1 MSHYKSN
8 LRDIEFN
15 LFEVLG
21 RGEIEVGCDFCG
33 AKYTFDSIDASALFV
48 PAADHPSGSGTMQ

>member
-1 MSHYKSN
+1 M
-8 LRDIEFN
+8 IAE
-15 LFEVLG
+15 

-48 PAADHPSGSGTMQ
+48 PAADHPSASGTMQ